1 MTASSDRG
9 QAHTLEG
16 IAAAILVLASVI
28 FALQVTA
35 VTPLTASTASQH
47 IENQHQGA
55 AAGLL
60 STADAN
66 GDLRSTLLYW
76 NTTNSTFHN
85 SGNDSFYTT
94 GGPPTAF
101 GESLNV
107 TFEENGIA
115 FNVNLLYLTSDGDQR
130 ERQLVNLGRPSDHA
144 IVVRSSVPIYDDDE
158 ILAADGSSTGTT
170 VENAS
175 SFYADDIDPESNL
188 YNVVKVEVVIWRM

>member
-1 MTASSDRG
+1 MTAIDDRG

-16 IAAAILVLASVI
+16 ISAAILVLASVI

-60 STADAN
+60 ATADAR
-66 GDLRSTLLYW
+66 GDLRPTVLYW
-76 NTTNSTFHN
+76 NTTNSTFHGT
-85 SGNDSFYTT
+85 GNDSFYTT
-94 GGPPTAF
+94 GGPPTDF
-101 GESLNV
+101 GRMLNQ

-115 FNVNLLYLTSDGDQR
+115 FNVNLLYLTPDRDQR

-144 IVVRSSVPIYDDDE
+144 VVVRTSVPIYDDDE
-158 ILAADGSSTGTT
+158 IIAADNTSTGTT

-175 SFYADDIDPESNL
+175 TFYADDIDPQSNL
-188 YNVVKVEVVIWRM
+188 YNVIRVEVVIWRM